1 MHVAIVYRYDVLPT
15 YYDMMNSHCPVVVV
29 VVSSSDESIHREKKQ
44 GRNGRKIFS
53 LKKRTYSTRRE

>member
-29 VVSSSDESIHREKKQ
+29 SSSDECIHREKKQ
-44 GRNGRKIFS
+44 GRDGRKIFS
-53 LKKRTYSTRRE
+53 LKKERIAQGKNE